1 MGRFVKFEKERN
13 QIPHLAAIVNA
24 TFHHATLSLFL
35 FSVCSVPQSLF
46 RGPQKGCFFGNK
58 QGLAW
63 WDRLSITLLCNRQCF
78 PLIIINQLF
87 HHFRFSIFFF
97 FSFFCFLSIFTWS
110 LSHKYEISPSLCF
123 LFFVSALAMAAVLFE
138 LLDLVLCYFWPFCLS
153 CGSVLFV
160 FVHHCDIGCCFQS
173 FDFDQIGGRLAIFL
187 KKNRFLK
194 RFLFAFKQ

>member
-24 TFHHATLSLFL
+24 TFHHATLSLPFL
-35 FSVCSVPQSLF
+35 CVFGAPKPFSGTAKGLLLRQQTRPRMVGSTLDHLIMQSSVLSTHHYQS
-46 RGPQKGCFFGNK
+46 
-58 QGLAW
+58 
-63 WDRLSITLLCNRQCF
+63 
-78 PLIIINQLF
+78 IISS
-87 HHFRFSIFFF
+87 FSFLNLFF